1 MIRFAWLQW
10 RTQTL
15 VTSALVAALAIAA
28 AITGIQLAHVYDSL
42 VANCHSSCDLA
53 IRQFLNDDSFLDHTF
68 DILARAVPALI
79 GIFWGAPL
87 LAREFETGTYRLA
100 WTQGVSRRR
109 WLLDKLGIGALVSAV
124 LSGALTVMIT
134 WWYRSRD
141 QVSTSPF
148 QVFDRRDIAPIA
160 YALFAFAVGVLLG
173 ALIRRTLP
181 AMAGTLAVFVLAR
194 IAVSIWIR
202 PHLMA
207 PKHLVST
214 LLPSGRTLAAQL
226 AIGSSNGGP
235 VHVFVQ
241 AAGPGNSW
249 TLSTGL
255 VTPTGQRVSPAQL
268 NAFLHQHCANALAN
282 VPPPPGGGKITHA
295 ASADPGRQCLRL
307 VAHTYDVSIT
317 YQPATRYWIFQWLE
331 AAIFVALALIAV
343 LATFRTVARR
353 R

>member
-1 MIRFAWLQW
+1 MIRFAWLQS

-15 VTSALVAALAIAA
+15 VTTGLIGVLAIAA
-28 AITGIQLAHVYDSL
+28 AITGIQLTHVYDSL

-109 WLLDKLGIGALVSAV
+109 WLLDKLGFGALVSAA
-124 LSGALTVMIT
+124 LAGALTLIIT

-141 QVSTSPF
+141 QVSTTPF

-160 YALFAFAVGVLLG
+160 YTLFAFAIGVLLG

-181 AMAGTLAVFVLAR
+181 AMAATLAVFVFAR
-194 IAVSIWIR
+194 VAVSIWVR
-202 PHLMA
+202 PYLLP
-207 PKHLVST
+207 PKHLVQS
-214 LLPSGRTLAAQL
+214 LLNAGPTSAVQL
-226 AIGSSNGGP
+226 AIGSNNGGP
-235 VHVFVQ
+235 VHLFVQ
-241 AAGPGNSW
+241 AAAPGNSW

-255 VTPTGQRVSPAQL
+255 VTRTGARVSSAQL
-268 NAFLHQHCANALAN
+268 TAFLHQHCASALAN

-295 ASADPGRQCLRL
+295 PAADPGRQCLRL
-307 VAHTYDVSIT
+307 VAHTYNAAVT
-317 YQPATRYWIFQWLE
+317 YQPGNRYWLFQWLE
-331 AAIFVALALIAV
+331 AAIFLALALLAV